1 MAVNVYA
8 TSSTTENLSRHDM
21 LAWVNDCLTTK
32 YAKIEELC
40 TGAAYCQV
48 RWSPHTVISNFNI
61 YLFTVHGYAVSWNC
75 SFEEGEV

>member
-48 RWSPHTVISNFNI
+48 TDNGLI
-61 YLFTVHGYAVSWNC
+61 YIDLLIHSLFV
-75 SFEEGEV
+75 